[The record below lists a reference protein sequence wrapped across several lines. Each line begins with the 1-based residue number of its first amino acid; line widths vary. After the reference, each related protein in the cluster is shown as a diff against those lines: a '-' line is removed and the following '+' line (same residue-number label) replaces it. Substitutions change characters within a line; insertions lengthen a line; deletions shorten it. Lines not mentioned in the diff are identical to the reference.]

1 MNSEALTL
9 LLLDISAQL
18 ERRVEVRCVG
28 RVDHLCIS
36 RFVVAVR
43 EQVRRINNVHLYPRM
58 LFLSEQTIAV
68 LDRWVRM
75 PYRLVDVPSDRT
87 LAHVN
92 VDSSATQT
100 YVPFRDE
107 TWYVLRPLVTFTISG
122 RDVARRTTLA
132 DFIP

>member
-1 MNSEALTL
+1 MSSEALAL

-18 ERRVEVRCVG
+18 QRGVEVQCID
-28 RVDHLCIS
+28 RVDHYCIS

-43 EQVRRINNVHLYPRM
+43 EQVRRINNTRLYPRR

-75 PYRLVDVPSDRT
+75 PYRLVDVLSGRT

-92 VDSSATQT
+92 VDSSVTQT

-107 TWYVLRPLVTFTISG
+107 TWYFLRPSVTFTVLG
-122 RDVARRTTLA
+122 RDTTRRTTLA
-132 DFIP
+132 DFMP